1 MKKLRLLTLGAM
13 FAVFAG
19 CAGCPQPAL
28 KQQVIKGWEVIP
40 EMARGGVAPEGYADL
55 TVTASIK
62 THKKRSSLVPDS
74 HGSANYAMLLVI
86 DGEKVTMTGEAR
98 LEKKETS
105 PFADPE
111 AGKGIRYLFT
121 KTLRLQAGK
130 HKIAVSLPQD
140 EVCVV
145 HDITLGSG
153 SANRL
158 VLEPV
163 YAAVGGKKR
172 PGFYG
177 VTSFKEGISRMQV
190 ALNGKV
196 L

>member
-1 MKKLRLLTLGAM
+1 MAAFRLPL
-13 FAVFAG
+13 
-19 CAGCPQPAL
+19 
-28 KQQVIKGWEVIP
+28 
-40 EMARGGVAPEGYADL
+40 
-55 TVTASIK
+55 VTALPRQW
-62 THKKRSSLVPDS
+62 RSSPVCPE
-74 HGSANYAMLLVI
+74 HCI
-86 DGEKVTMTGEAR
+86 FRKEA
-98 LEKKETS
+98 S

-121 KTLRLQAGK
+121 KTLRLQAGT
-130 HKIAVSLPQD
+130 HQVRVSLPED
-140 EVCVV
+140 EVGVV
-145 HDITLGSG
+145 YDITLGSG
-153 SANRL
+153 SANQL

-190 ALNGKV
+190 ALNGKM